1 VAVALVVLAAAL
13 RIWPLDALGICVAY
27 ITYYPAVMG
36 AALYGGAVASAMVTL
51 IVVIWG
57 PNGQGVMSAHSDVL
71 GLAAFLAN
79 GVMISIVGEIMQRT
93 RRRWIRCRPTST

>member
-1 VAVALVVLAAAL
+1 
-13 RIWPLDALGICVAY
+13 
-27 ITYYPAVMG
+27 M
-36 AALYGGAVASAMVTL
+36 ASAMVTL